1 MMCHIIFLHMI
12 QIKRVMILQ
21 YEGYLI
27 DLDGTM
33 YRGNE
38 SIEGAKEFITNLQ
51 KQSIP
56 HLFIT
61 NNSTSTRHSVVNKLA
76 RFGIHTT
83 KEQIL
88 TSAIAAANYIQ
99 ANHQGKRIYMIGEEG
114 LQDALAQ
121 SGLTITAEDSDYV
134 VVGLDRE
141 LTYEKLAKACLLIR
155 NGAKFISTN
164 KDRAIPTDKGLIP
177 GNGSI
182 TTLVEVS
189 SGVKPI
195 YIGKPEHIMM
205 QQALQY
211 LKLPK
216 EKVLMVG
223 DNYETDILFGIHAN
237 VDTLMVLTGF
247 SSKEDLLHVGLQP
260 TYVEENLMNW
270 LLK

>member
-1 MMCHIIFLHMI
+1 
-12 QIKRVMILQ
+12 MILQ

-38 SIEGAKEFITNLQ
+38 PIEGAKEFITYLQ

-61 NNSTSTRHSVVNKLA
+61 NNSTSTRDSVVDKLA
-76 RFGIHTT
+76 RFGIHT
-83 KEQIL
+83 KVENIL
-88 TSAIAAANYIQ
+88 TSAIATANYIQ
-99 ANHQGKRIYMIGEEG
+99 ANHGKRIYMLGEEG
-114 LQDALAQ
+114 LQDALQ
-121 SGLTITAEDSDYV
+121 QRNLTITMEDSDYV
-134 VVGLDRE
+134 VIGLDRE

-164 KDRAIPTDKGLIP
+164 KDAAIPTEKGFIP

-182 TTLVEVS
+182 TQLVEVS

-205 QQALQY
+205 QQALQH
-211 LKLPK
+211 LNLPK

-247 SSKEDLLHVGLQP
+247 TSKEDLLYVGVQP
-260 TYVEENLMNW
+260 TYVEDNLMNW
-270 LLK
+270 FLK

>member
-1 MMCHIIFLHMI
+1 
-12 QIKRVMILQ
+12 MILQ

-38 SIEGAKEFITNLQ
+38 PIEGAKEFITSLQ

-61 NNSTSTRHSVVNKLA
+61 NNSTSTRDSVVKKLA
-76 RFGIHTT
+76 RFGIHT
-83 KEQIL
+83 KVENIL
-88 TSAIAAANYIQ
+88 TSAIAAANYIRE
-99 ANHQGKRIYMIGEEG
+99 NHQGKRIYMIGEEG
-114 LQDALAQ
+114 LKDALQ
-121 SGLTITAEDSDYV
+121 QNGLTITAEDSDCV

-141 LTYEKLAKACLLIR
+141 LTYEKLATACLLIR
-155 NGAKFISTN
+155 SGAKFISTN
-164 KDRAIPTDKGLIP
+164 KDAAIPTEKGFIP

-182 TTLVEVS
+182 TQLVEVS

-195 YIGKPEHIMM
+195 YVGKPEHIMM

-211 LKLPK
+211 LKLQK

-237 VDTLMVLTGF
+237 VDTLMVLTGVT
-247 SSKEDLLHVGLQP
+247 SKEDLLHVGVQP
-260 TYVEENLMNW
+260 TYVEDNLMNW
-270 LLK
+270 FLK

>member
-1 MMCHIIFLHMI
+1 MT
-12 QIKRVMILQ
+12 LQ

-38 SIEGAKEFITNLQ
+38 SIEGAKEFVAYLHEN
-51 KQSIP
+51 SIP

-61 NNSTSTRHSVVNKLA
+61 NNSTSTRESVVDKLA
-76 RFGIHTT
+76 RFGIQTT
-83 KEQIL
+83 EDKIL
-88 TSAIAAANYIQ
+88 TSAIAAANYIKENQ
-99 ANHQGKRIYMIGEEG
+99 QGDRICMIGEEG
-114 LQDALAQ
+114 LEKALQQ
-121 SGLTITAEDSDYV
+121 SRLTVTKKDSDYV
-134 VVGLDRE
+134 VIGLDRE
-141 LTYEKLAKACLLIR
+141 LTYEKLAKACLHIR

-164 KDRAIPTDKGLIP
+164 KDAAIPTENGLVP

-182 TTLVEVS
+182 TKLVEVS

-195 YIGKPEHIMM
+195 YIGKPEPIMM
-205 QQALQY
+205 QQALQL

-216 EKVLMVG
+216 ENVLMVG

-247 SSKEDLLHVGLQP
+247 STKEDLLHVGLQP
-260 TYVEENLMNW
+260 TYVEENLINW
-270 LLK
+270 FLK